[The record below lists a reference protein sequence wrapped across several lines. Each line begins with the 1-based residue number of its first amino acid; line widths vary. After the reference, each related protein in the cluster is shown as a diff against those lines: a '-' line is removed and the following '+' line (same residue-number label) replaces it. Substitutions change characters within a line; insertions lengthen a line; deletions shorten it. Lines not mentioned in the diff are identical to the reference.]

1 MSTDQEY
8 DAQHSRSMLDET
20 DLDEVDRN
28 PSPELQG
35 TYPPQFDQAQSQQHG
50 TYYQPPPGVQHGQ
63 QQPMVQPTS
72 HPNAQDGDYD
82 VDPSDPMLDA
92 DPFGLSASM
101 HYPTSYSYDPHGH
114 R

>member
-1 MSTDQEY
+1 
-8 DAQHSRSMLDET
+8 MLDET
-20 DLDEVDRN
+20 EPEEIDRN

-35 TYPPQFDQAQSQQHG
+35 TYPPQFDQAQGRQLG
-50 TYYQPPPGVQHGQ
+50 AYYDGVQHGQ
-63 QQPMVQPTS
+63 QQSIMQPTS
-72 HPNAQDGDYD
+72 HPNAQDGHYD